1 MTARTCIVGAQSK
14 KRRAEPSRARRR
26 CLAAGLGARA
36 SRPPRYRVG
45 RTAALLHAS
54 SAPRRWSQRAR
65 LIAGG
70 DAGEHGRRRRAAVRD
85 DSCREV
91 NLSTQRTAAPRAAR
105 WCEAGLGAPAGL
117 EDATRRAAA
126 GPLRVKC
133 SRPSVADRGLPCTTR
148 ARLLLRVHRERP
160 RDRVARRERRPW
172 ARTLGFRR
180 RPQRDQVRTVP
191 CDRPS
196 RRFRCG
202 TFAVVERI
210 GAEVVSTAQGCER
223 PQHVGHHTSL

>member
-1 MTARTCIVGAQSK
+1 MRLCGVLELILIRIIETPYFAEYRTKWGPARARPPRGAGGAERRKVTARTCIVGAQSK

-126 GPLRVKC
+126 GPLRVK
-133 SRPSVADRGLPCTTR
+133 
-148 ARLLLRVHRERP
+148 
-160 RDRVARRERRPW
+160 
-172 ARTLGFRR
+172 
-180 RPQRDQVRTVP
+180 
-191 CDRPS
+191 
-196 RRFRCG
+196 
-202 TFAVVERI
+202 
-210 GAEVVSTAQGCER
+210 
-223 PQHVGHHTSL
+223 

>member
-1 MTARTCIVGAQSK
+1 MRLCGVLELILIRIIETPYFAEYRTKWGPARARPPRRAGGPERRKVTARTCIVGAQSK

-54 SAPRRWSQRAR
+54 SAPRRWSRRAH

-126 GPLRVKC
+126 GPLRVK
-133 SRPSVADRGLPCTTR
+133 
-148 ARLLLRVHRERP
+148 
-160 RDRVARRERRPW
+160 
-172 ARTLGFRR
+172 
-180 RPQRDQVRTVP
+180 
-191 CDRPS
+191 
-196 RRFRCG
+196 
-202 TFAVVERI
+202 
-210 GAEVVSTAQGCER
+210 
-223 PQHVGHHTSL
+223 